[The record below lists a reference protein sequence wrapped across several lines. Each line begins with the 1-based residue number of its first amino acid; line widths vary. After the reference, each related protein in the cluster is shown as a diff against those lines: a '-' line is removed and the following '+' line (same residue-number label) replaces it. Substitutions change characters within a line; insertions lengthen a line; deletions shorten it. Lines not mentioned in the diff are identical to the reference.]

1 MYNWNQFR
9 NLPKYKDL
17 PVNEQARLF
26 FIYEASE
33 SSVASSSSA
42 GAGGGGSARSTYQQT
57 VLIWFQLEGEENWK
71 YTIMDVD
78 SGKAKGPFDTGA
90 PVSASEYENFIVQN
104 KGYTLIFHNSG
115 TYTILFI
122 ASSGQIVGSI
132 ECSGYDSYGLYGKGT
147 LILAAPE
154 VYYFDGNNFVTYH
167 FPDSVGAGLMNN
179 WDDVMI
185 DGTCVINVYY
195 PDHTSF
201 RLINLTTNV
210 ELYTNSDSSKNIY
223 FFHYDFGNFTV
234 FLLQD
239 NTNQYLEF
247 KIFSNKGVLLQNI
260 DLSQFDVYNTT
271 GIFYSYNQ
279 SQLLLWTNSNADDY
293 IMYNYNG
300 DTNNLVVHNVPRGEY
315 FNHSVE
321 YNSVAVDDDY
331 SFTPG
336 SVVTY
341 FYGEGYNY
349 YNPLGNSTRSFA
361 KAVYMFDGDTSYTEY
376 SIVNAPI
383 VDVYSVSGMPAVAG
397 TFSSLRATC
406 ASGGTAS
413 RFTVRSDGSNY
424 TVSVTNGGHDYI
436 MNEGLTISGALLGG
450 TASLNDVT
458 FGVYTK
464 EVNFAF
470 WPQTSDKSIITDV
483 DMGDGNISQLV
494 FLPNGTQSIVTLQ
507 SKTNLDYYHTE
518 SFGDKKFYAF
528 YIDDLGGYTIYKVT
542 NYDGTLLATGPTMS
556 GYVTNY
562 RYQKDTLYIRNW
574 NDDTCYYYNNTS
586 NGIVQ
591 LDTFYSQR
599 DYVYSTFPNG
609 LDDGTMVLFN
619 PVYYSGPSFRIL
631 RPNSITD
638 DITLFAS
645 NNWGYGLGT
654 QNFEYGYTDESGK
667 VTIELYDF
675 TGTLVNRVQTEY
687 ANVDQSRYAD
697 KRFFFILT
705 DGSLPTAAYLVTP
718 TKTAISDNIGSYY
731 YTFNDYKWWND

>member
-57 VLIWFQLEGEENWK
+57 VLIWSQLDGEQNWK

-78 SGKAKGPFDTGA
+78 SGKAKGPFDTGV
-90 PVSASEYENFIVQN
+90 PVSASEYQNYIVQN
-104 KGYTLIFHNSG
+104 KGYTLIFDNSG

-122 ASSGQIVGSI
+122 DPSGQLVGSV
-132 ECSGYDSYGLYGKGT
+132 ECSAYDGYSLYGKGT

-154 VYYFDGNNFVTYH
+154 VYYFDGNNFVTYN
-167 FPDSVGAGLMNN
+167 FPGAVSSGLVNS
-179 WDDVMI
+179 WDDAMI
-185 DGTCVINVYY
+185 DGSCVVNVYY

-210 ELYTNSDSSKNIY
+210 ELYTNSDSSKNID

-239 NTNQYLEF
+239 DNTSQYLEF
-247 KIFSNKGVLLQNI
+247 KIFSNKGALLQSV
-260 DLSQFDVYNTT
+260 DLSSLNVSNRSWN
-271 GIFYSYNQ
+271 FYSYNQ
-279 SQLLLWTNSNADDY
+279 FQFIFYTNNNADDY

-315 FNHSVE
+315 FYHEVE
-321 YNSVAVDDDY
+321 YNSVSVDDNY
-331 SFTPG
+331 AFTPG

-341 FYGEGYNY
+341 FYGEGYNSY
-349 YNPLGNSTRSFA
+349 SPFDNLTKSFA

-383 VDVYSVSGMPAVAG
+383 VDVYSVSGTPAVAG
-397 TFSSLRATC
+397 TFSSVVSTGG
-406 ASGGTAS
+406 SGTAS
-413 RFTVRSDGSNY
+413 LFTVSSDGSNY

-436 MNEGLTISGALLGG
+436 MQEQLTISGALLGG
-450 TASLNDVT
+450 TSPANDVT

-494 FLPNGTQSIVTLQ
+494 FLPTGTQSIVTLQ
-507 SKTNLDYYHTE
+507 SKTNLDYYDTE

-528 YIDDLGGYTIYKVT
+528 FINDLGGYTTYKVT

-599 DYVYSTFPNG
+599 DYVFSTFPNG

-645 NNWGYGLGT
+645 NSWGGGLGT

-675 TGTLVNRVQTEY
+675 TGNLVNRVQTEY
-687 ANVDQSRYAD
+687 ANVYQFNYAD

-718 TKTAISDNIGSYY
+718 TKTAISGNIGSYN
-731 YTFNDYKWWND
+731 YTFNDYNWWY